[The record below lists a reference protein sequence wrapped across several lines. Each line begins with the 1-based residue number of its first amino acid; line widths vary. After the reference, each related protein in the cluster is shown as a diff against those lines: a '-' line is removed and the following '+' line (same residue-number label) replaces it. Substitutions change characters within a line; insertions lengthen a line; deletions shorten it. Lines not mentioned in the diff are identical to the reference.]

1 MEIGYGYVSM
11 YDSLRYTLYLDNT
24 YNAHFTDVNH
34 IKYNIKLNNKY
45 IKLINQKTKLL
56 IVLTNKTPR
65 EITDN
70 RITTF
75 DSPAISI
82 L

>member
-45 IKLINQKTKLL
+45 IK
-56 IVLTNKTPR
+56 
-65 EITDN
+65 
-70 RITTF
+70 
-75 DSPAISI
+75 
-82 L
+82 